1 MGSYQHQVEF
11 KVSFIQNPWRKMKLK
26 KNFIFWRQNFY
37 YWIKKWL
44 LESQSSYKTF
54 FPASESKKEYNS
66 MNVRLEN
73 RVLNFFHEYLYT
85 VTKVTIRN
93 STSKTKLKN
102 PLCTSILQGMLGNIS
117 IFFAPKLFN
126 AFWEF
131 CGKLFFAYIIIRVL
145 PENSQT
151 FPVINK

>member
-1 MGSYQHQVEF
+1 
-11 KVSFIQNPWRKMKLK
+11 
-26 KNFIFWRQNFY
+26 
-37 YWIKKWL
+37 
-44 LESQSSYKTF
+44 
-54 FPASESKKEYNS
+54 
-66 MNVRLEN
+66 MNARLEN

-151 FPVINK
+151 FPVINKQKYFNTMIYYICSTSLQRLLARFQYHHIVVVICKLAISIVFVLLVNYK